1 MVLVVGFCCVGEVD
15 HITVSVTVI
24 FNLIKLCRTT
34 MLIDTTGVNAT
45 ITVDEAALKIRTVA

>member
-1 MVLVVGFCCVGEVD
+1 MLVVGFCCVGEVD